1 MMGVEWNITDKWLV
15 SAGVQRTQLN
25 MNENAYSD
33 MNFSISSWSIA
44 AGLKY
49 QVCDLIGINL
59 GVMPTIYDEAVA
71 MGKVAD
77 SGLDFQDV
85 YNRTSMAWGVGLDF
99 KFGK

>member
-1 MMGVEWNITDKWLV
+1 
-15 SAGVQRTQLN
+15 

-49 QVCDLIGINL
+49 QVCDLVGINL

-71 MGKVAD
+71 VGQA
-77 SGLDFQDV
+77 SGIDFKDV
-85 YNRTSMAWGVGLDF
+85 YKRTSMAWGIGLDF